1 MKRKLGYP
9 PGMGVRETD
18 RVWFI
23 TGSGS
28 GLGRELAEA
37 TLDAG
42 DSVVA
47 TGRDPS
53 ELQALEKRVP
63 DRVLVQKLDVT
74 AVVQVE
80 AAVAAAID
88 RFGRIDV
95 LVNNAGFGLFGPLEE
110 LTDEEL
116 RREFDTNV
124 FGAVNVIRAALPWM
138 RSKRSGHIVQ
148 ISSLEGVA
156 PVVAGE
162 AAYAG
167 TKFAIEGICETLAKD
182 VEHLGIGVTIVEPG
196 PIRTDFASG
205 SVAKEPLHPDYKES
219 VGKALEWYADLAGKQ
234 PNDPRRVAEAIM
246 EGVAFPE
253 PPLRLALGE
262 EAVQAIREK
271 LERQS
276 ADLDR
281 WDKVA
286 ASTAVP
292 A

>member
-1 MKRKLGYP
+1 MI
-9 PGMGVRETD
+9 
-18 RVWFI
+18 WFI

-37 TLDAG
+37 ALGAG

-53 ELQALEKRVP
+53 ELQALEKREP
-63 DRVLVQKLDVT
+63 HRVLVQRLDVT
-74 AVVQVE
+74 DVAQVE

-88 RFGRIDV
+88 RFGQIDF

-110 LTDEEL
+110 LTDQEL

-124 FGAVNVIRAALPWM
+124 FGAINVIRAALPWM

-156 PVVAGE
+156 PAVAGE

-196 PIRTDFASG
+196 PIRTDFAAG
-205 SVAKEPLHPDYKES
+205 AVAKEPTNPDYEES
-219 VGKALEWYADLAGKQ
+219 VGKALEWFADLAGKQ
-234 PNDPRRVAEAIM
+234 PNDPRRVAEAII
-246 EGVAFPE
+246 AAIASPE

-271 LERQS
+271 LDHQS
-276 ADLDR
+276 ADLAT
-281 WDKVA
+281 WEELA

>member
-1 MKRKLGYP
+1 MAGRAADR
-9 PGMGVRETD
+9 VD

-28 GLGRELAEA
+28 GLGRALAEA
-37 TLDAG
+37 ALDRREP
-42 DSVVA
+42 VVA
-47 TGRDPS
+47 TARHPK
-53 ELQALEKRVP
+53 ELIDLEKRHP
-63 DRVLVQKLDVT
+63 VLVQELDVT
-74 AVVQVE
+74 DASQAERAVNG
-80 AAVAAAID
+80 AID

-110 LTDEEL
+110 LADEDL

-124 FGAVNVIRAALPWM
+124 FGAINVIRAALPRM
-138 RSKRSGHIVQ
+138 RRKRSGHIVQ

-156 PVVAGE
+156 PAVAGE

-182 VEHLGIGVTIVEPG
+182 IEHLGIGVTIVEPG

-205 SVAKEPLHPDYKES
+205 AVSKVPSDPDYVES
-219 VGKALEWYADLAGKQ
+219 VGKALEWFADLAGKQ
-234 PNDPRRVAEAIM
+234 PNDPRRVAEAII
-246 EGVAFPE
+246 EAVCSPE

-262 EAVQAIREK
+262 EAIQAIREK
-271 LERQS
+271 LDNQT
-276 ADLDR
+276 ADL
-281 WDKVA
+281 A
-286 ASTAVP
+286 AWEDLATSTAVP

>member
-1 MKRKLGYP
+1 MATRI
-9 PGMGVRETD
+9 
-18 RVWFI
+18 WFI

-28 GLGRELAEA
+28 GLGRALAEA
-37 TLDAG
+37 ALQTG
-42 DSVVA
+42 DCVVA

-53 ELQALEKRVP
+53 DLQALEKRDP

-74 AVVQVE
+74 DPGQAKTAVD
-80 AAVAAAID
+80 AAVD

-110 LTDEEL
+110 LTDEDI

-124 FGAVNVIRAALPWM
+124 FGAVNVIRAALPRM
-138 RSKRSGHIVQ
+138 RAERSGHIVQ

-156 PVVAGE
+156 PAVAGE

-196 PIRTDFASG
+196 PIRTDFAAG
-205 SVAKEPLHPDYKES
+205 AVAKEPEDPDYAES
-219 VGKALEWYADLAGKQ
+219 VGKALEWFADLAGKQ
-234 PNDPRRVAEAIM
+234 PNDPRRVAEAII
-246 EGVAFPE
+246 EAVSSSE

-262 EAVQAIREK
+262 EAIQAIREK
-271 LERQS
+271 LEEQT
-276 ADLDR
+276 ADLNAWEDLA
-281 WDKVA
+281 V
-286 ASTAVP
+286 STAVP

>member
-1 MKRKLGYP
+1 MTLRDA
-9 PGMGVRETD
+9 D

-28 GLGRELAEA
+28 GLGRALAEA
-37 TLDAG
+37 ALESG
-42 DSVVA
+42 DRVVA

-53 ELQALEKRVP
+53 EIQVLEKRDP
-63 DRVLVQKLDVT
+63 DRVLVEELDVT
-74 AVVQVE
+74 DLAQVE
-80 AAVAAAID
+80 ASVAGAID

-110 LTDEEL
+110 LTDQDL

-138 RSKRSGHIVQ
+138 RSERSGHIVQ

-196 PIRTDFASG
+196 PIRTDFAAG
-205 SVAKEPLHPDYKES
+205 AVAKEPSDPDYNES
-219 VGKALEWYADLAGKQ
+219 VGKALEWFADLAGKQ
-234 PNDPRRVAEAIM
+234 PNDPRRVAEAII
-246 EGVAFPE
+246 EAIGSPE
-253 PPLRLALGE
+253 PPLRLALGD
-262 EAVQAIREK
+262 EAIQAIREK
-271 LERQS
+271 LDAQI
-276 ADLDR
+276 ADLDT
-281 WDKVA
+281 WEDLGI
-286 ASTAVP
+286 STAIP

>member
-1 MKRKLGYP
+1 MAARI
-9 PGMGVRETD
+9 
-18 RVWFI
+18 WFI
-23 TGSGS
+23 TGSTS

-37 TLDAG
+37 ALETG
-42 DSVVA
+42 DCVVA
-47 TGRDPS
+47 TGRDPG
-53 ELQALEKRVP
+53 ELQVLEKRDP
-63 DRVLVQKLDVT
+63 DRVLAQRLDVT
-74 AVVQVE
+74 EVAQVE
-80 AAVAAAID
+80 SAVAAAID

-110 LTDEEL
+110 LADDEL

-156 PVVAGE
+156 PAVAGE

-196 PIRTDFASG
+196 PIRTDFAAG
-205 SVAKEPLHPDYKES
+205 AVAKEPQDPDYAES
-219 VGKALEWYADLAGKQ
+219 VGKALEWFADLAGKQ
-234 PNDPRRVAEAIM
+234 PNDPRRVAEAII
-246 EGVAFPE
+246 EAIGAPE
-253 PPLRLALGE
+253 PPLRLALGD
-262 EAVQAIREK
+262 EAMRAIREK
-271 LERQS
+271 LEGQT
-276 ADLDR
+276 ADLDA
-281 WDKVA
+281 WEDLGV
-286 ASTAVP
+286 STAVP

>member
-1 MKRKLGYP
+1 
-9 PGMGVRETD
+9 MGVRETD

-23 TGSGS
+23 TGCGS

-37 TLDAG
+37 ALDTG
-42 DSVVA
+42 DCVVA
-47 TGRDPS
+47 TSRDPS
-53 ELQALEKRVP
+53 ELKELEKRDP
-63 DRVLVQKLDVT
+63 DRILTQKLDVT
-74 AVVQVE
+74 EVAEVE
-80 AAVAAAID
+80 GAVATAID
-88 RFGRIDV
+88 RFGRIDI

-110 LTDEEL
+110 LADKDL
-116 RREFDTNV
+116 RREFNTNV
-124 FGAVNVIRAALPWM
+124 FGAVYMIRAVLPWM

-156 PVVAGE
+156 PAVAGE

-167 TKFAIEGICETLAKD
+167 TKFAIEGICETLAKE

-196 PIRTDFASG
+196 PIRTEFAEG
-205 SVAKEPLHPDYKES
+205 AVANEPTDPDYNES
-219 VGKALEWYADLAGKQ
+219 VGKALEWFADLAGKQ
-234 PNDPRRVAEAIM
+234 PNDPRRVAEAII
-246 EGVAFPE
+246 EAVSFPE

-271 LERQS
+271 LDGQM

-286 ASTAVP
+286 ASTAAP

>member
-1 MKRKLGYP
+1 MAI
-9 PGMGVRETD
+9 REANP
-18 RVWFI
+18 VWFI

-28 GLGRELAEA
+28 GLGRELAVA
-37 TLDAG
+37 ALKAG
-42 DSVVA
+42 DRVVA

-53 ELQALEKRVP
+53 ELRALEKRDP

-74 AVVQVE
+74 DVAEVE
-80 AAVAAAID
+80 GSVAAAID

-110 LTDEEL
+110 LTDQEL

-156 PVVAGE
+156 PAVAGE

-182 VEHLGIGVTIVEPG
+182 VGHLGIGVTIVEPG
-196 PIRTDFASG
+196 PIRTDFAAG
-205 SVAKEPLHPDYKES
+205 AIAKEPANHDYDES
-219 VGKALEWYADLAGKQ
+219 VGKALEWFADLAGKQ
-234 PNDPRRVAEAIM
+234 PNDPRRVAEAIIAA
-246 EGVAFPE
+246 VASPE
-253 PPLRLALGE
+253 PPLRLPLGE

-271 LERQS
+271 LEGQR
-276 ADLDR
+276 ADLDNWER
-281 WDKVA
+281 LA
-286 ASTAVP
+286 SSTAVP

>member
-1 MKRKLGYP
+1 MAVTEANP
-9 PGMGVRETD
+9 
-18 RVWFI
+18 VWFI

-28 GLGRELAEA
+28 GLGRALAEA
-37 TLDAG
+37 ALGAG

-53 ELQALEKRVP
+53 DLQALEKRDP

-74 AVVQVE
+74 RALQAERAVD
-80 AAVAAAID
+80 AALE
-88 RFGRIDV
+88 RFGRIDI

-110 LTDEEL
+110 LADDEL

-124 FGAVNVIRAALPWM
+124 FGAVNVIRAALPHM
-138 RSKRSGHIVQ
+138 RSARSGHIVQ

-156 PVVAGE
+156 PAVAGE

-182 VEHLGIGVTIVEPG
+182 VEHLGIEVTIVEPG

-205 SVAKEPLHPDYKES
+205 AVAKEPRDPDYKES
-219 VGKALEWYADLAGKQ
+219 VGKALEWFADLAGKQ
-234 PNDPRRVAEAIM
+234 PNDPRRVAGAI
-246 EGVAFPE
+246 VAAIGTPD

-262 EAVQAIREK
+262 EAVRAIREK
-271 LERQS
+271 LEVQRS
-276 ADLDR
+276 ELDSWER
-281 WDKVA
+281 LA
-286 ASTAVP
+286 ESTAVP

>member
-1 MKRKLGYP
+1 MAFRAA
-9 PGMGVRETD
+9 D

-28 GLGRELAEA
+28 GLGRALAEA
-37 TLDAG
+37 ALDG
-42 DSVVA
+42 GEPVVA
-47 TGRDPS
+47 TTRHREDLRDV
-53 ELQALEKRVP
+53 EKRHP
-63 DRVLVQKLDVT
+63 VLVQELDVT
-74 AVVQVE
+74 DAGQAERAVN
-80 AAVAAAID
+80 AAMD

-110 LTDEEL
+110 LADEEL

-124 FGAVNVIRAALPWM
+124 FGAINVLRAALPRM
-138 RSKRSGHIVQ
+138 RRERAGHIVQ

-156 PVVAGE
+156 PAVAGE

-167 TKFAIEGICETLAKD
+167 SKFAIEGICETLAKD

-196 PIRTDFASG
+196 PIRTDFAAG
-205 SVAKEPLHPDYKES
+205 AVAKKPSNPDYNES
-219 VGKALEWYADLAGKQ
+219 VGAALEWFADLDGKQ
-234 PNDPRRVAEAIM
+234 PNDPRRVAEAII
-246 EGVAFPE
+246 EAIGSPE

-271 LERQS
+271 LDNQT
-276 ADLDR
+276 ADL
-281 WDKVA
+281 VA
-286 ASTAVP
+286 WEDLATSTAVP

>member
-1 MKRKLGYP
+1 MAARI
-9 PGMGVRETD
+9 
-18 RVWFI
+18 WFI
-23 TGSGS
+23 TGSTS

-37 TLDAG
+37 ALEAG
-42 DSVVA
+42 DCVVA

-53 ELQALEKRVP
+53 ELQVLEKRDP
-63 DRVLVQKLDVT
+63 DRVLAQRLDVT
-74 AVVQVE
+74 EVAQVE
-80 AAVAAAID
+80 SAVAAAID

-110 LTDEEL
+110 LADDEL

-156 PVVAGE
+156 PAVAGE

-196 PIRTDFASG
+196 PIRTDFAAG
-205 SVAKEPLHPDYKES
+205 AVAKEPQDPDYAES
-219 VGKALEWYADLAGKQ
+219 VGKALEWFADLAGKQ
-234 PNDPRRVAEAIM
+234 PNDPRRVAEAII
-246 EGVAFPE
+246 EAIGAPE
-253 PPLRLALGE
+253 PPLRLALGD
-262 EAVQAIREK
+262 EAMRAIREK
-271 LERQS
+271 LEGQT
-276 ADLDR
+276 ADLDA
-281 WDKVA
+281 WEDLGV
-286 ASTAVP
+286 STAVP